1 MAQPYVGEIRMF
13 AGNFAPAGW
22 MFCEGQL
29 LPISENETLFQ
40 LIGTTYG
47 GDGESTFALPDLRG
61 RIPVHQGNGFILAE
75 TGGAEEITL
84 TVTQIPA
91 HTHPAL
97 GSTGTATSNS
107 PTGNVPGRVTIAAV
121 FPYGTDAPVGPMSP
135 LSISSVGGSQP
146 HTNFQPYLVCG
157 LHHLVVRDF
166 PVPDIKRLGDVADR
180 QRGESD
186 G

>member
-47 GDGESTFALPDLRG
+47 GDGQSTFALPDLRG
-61 RIPVHQGNGFILAE
+61 RIPLHFGNGFVLAE

-84 TVTQIPA
+84 TVSQIPA
-91 HTHPAL
+91 HSHPMLASTDV
-97 GSTGTATSNS
+97 GSLQSPQGNVTGDTANKIYRSGTANIVMN
-107 PTGNVPGRVTIAAV
+107 PNAV
-121 FPYGTDAPVGPMSP
+121 SAT
-135 LSISSVGGSQP
+135 GGSQP
-146 HTNFQPYLVCG
+146 HTNFQPYLCVSFIISLFG
-157 LHHLVVRDF
+157 VF
-166 PVPDIKRLGDVADR
+166 PS
-180 QRGESD
+180 QT
-186 G
+186 

>member
-84 TVTQIPA
+84 TVQQIPA
-91 HTHPAL
+91 HSHPFLVTTNLATL
-97 GSTGTATSNS
+97 PSPQDHMLAKSTAANIYREGTA
-107 PTGNVPGRVTIAAV
+107 A
-121 FPYGTDAPVGPMSP
+121 SP
-135 LSISSVGGSQP
+135 LNPGSIGPTGGSQP
-146 HTNFQPYLVCG
+146 HTNFQPYLCV
-157 LHHLVVRDF
+157 DF
-166 PVPDIKRLGDVADR
+166 IISLFGIFPSPT
-180 QRGESD
+180 
-186 G
+186 

>member
-61 RIPVHQGNGFILAE
+61 RVPIHQGNSFVLAE
-75 TGGAEEITL
+75 NGGAEEVTL
-84 TVTQIPA
+84 TASQIPL
-91 HTHPAL
+91 HTHTLLGTTSIVNDASPANNITGQTNTFDL
-97 GSTGTATSNS
+97 YQSTAGGQPMAAQS
-107 PTGNVPGRVTIAAV
+107 IA
-121 FPYGTDAPVGPMSP
+121 P
-135 LSISSVGGSQP
+135 VGGSQP
-146 HTNFQPYLVCG
+146 HTNFQPYLCVNFIISLFG
-157 LHHLVVRDF
+157 IF
-166 PVPDIKRLGDVADR
+166 PSAT
-180 QRGESD
+180 
-186 G
+186 